1 MDTVRS
7 GAQGEYAGLCAI
19 MAYHRDRG
27 EQHRKICLIPKSAH
41 GTNAASAQMAGLQ
54 VIELETD
61 KDGAVPVEV
70 FKEQVPAPLSLPLP
84 LSLSLASFPGSPLPS
99 IILHK

>member
-70 FKEQVPAPLSLPLP
+70 FKEQVPAPPSRFPSLSPSLC
-84 LSLSLASFPGSPLPS
+84 LSLSLSFSRSL
-99 IILHK
+99 

>member
-1 MDTVRS
+1 
-7 GAQGEYAGLCAI
+7 
-19 MAYHRDRG
+19 MAYHQDRG

-70 FKEQVPAPLSLPLP
+70 FKEQVCLCVP
-84 LSLSLASFPGSPLPS
+84 LSLSLSSSLSPPPLS
-99 IILHK
+99 HHVM

>member
-1 MDTVRS
+1 MILQ
-7 GAQGEYAGLCAI
+7 ALIKI
-19 MAYHRDRG
+19 MHHQDRG

-70 FKEQVPAPLSLPLP
+70 FKEQVCVCVCLSDS
-84 LSLSLASFPGSPLPS
+84 LSLSLPTM
-99 IILHK
+99 

>member
-1 MDTVRS
+1 MLCTLSSS

-19 MAYHRDRG
+19 MAYHQDRG

-70 FKEQVPAPLSLPLP
+70 FKQQV
-84 LSLSLASFPGSPLPS
+84 
-99 IILHK
+99 IILAIWQKFPNLQM